1 MYQPETKTGGFGH
14 MEKYSFCIAGGD
26 LRSVYLAKALL
37 KDGYK
42 VSVFA
47 LEGTNLPEEIIHIEN
62 VKELG
67 NYENIILPLPCCD
80 REGFLKSSFSK
91 ERISAFEII
100 ENMRSGSVL
109 MGGIIPKGIA
119 SAAKEKGIEVFD
131 YYHREEFAVRNA
143 ALTAEAAAAIVME
156 MLSESVST
164 VPVLILG
171 HGRIGRLLSAILKA
185 LDAKVTVAA
194 RRYSELAWI
203 RSEGMEPLEFRLLDD
218 ELPKFRVVFNTVP
231 AMVLDR
237 EKLMLMDGNAI
248 VIDLASEP
256 GGTDFEAAEELGI
269 TAKKAL
275 GLPGK
280 FAPKT
285 AGEIVR
291 DTVLNILS
299 ERGDKNAR

>member
-1 MYQPETKTGGFGH
+1 MKN
-14 MEKYSFCIAGGD
+14 SFYIAGGD
-26 LRSVYLAKALL
+26 LRSVYLAKALI
-37 KDGYK
+37 KEGYD

-47 LEGTNLPEEIIHIEN
+47 LGEANLPKEAKQIEN
-62 VKELG
+62 PNEFEKA
-67 NYENIILPLPCCD
+67 ENIILPLPCSD
-80 REGFLKSSFSK
+80 GEGFLKTAFSK
-91 ERISAFEII
+91 QKIKLSEIV
-100 ENMRSGSVL
+100 EHLQKGSVL
-109 MGGIIPKGIA
+109 MGGLLP
-119 SAAKEKGIEVFD
+119 EKIVSMAEKRGVSVCD
-131 YYHREEFAVRNA
+131 YYFREEFAVRNA
-143 ALTAEAAAAIVME
+143 ALTAEAAAATLME
-156 MLSESVST
+156 MLTESIST

-171 HGRIGRLLSAILKA
+171 HGRIGKLLSAILKA

-203 RSEGMEPLEFRLLDD
+203 RSEGMEPLEFRNLDM

-237 EKLMLMDGNAI
+237 EKLVLMDRSAI

-299 ERGDKNAR
+299 ERGDENAR

>member
-1 MYQPETKTGGFGH
+1 MK
-14 MEKYSFCIAGGD
+14 KSFYIAGGD
-26 LRSVYLAKALL
+26 LRSVYLAKALA
-37 KDGYK
+37 KDGNE

-47 LEGTNLPEEIIHIEN
+47 LGGANLPENIKVIKNIEDFEKAEN
-62 VKELG
+62 V
-67 NYENIILPLPCCD
+67 IFPLPCCD
-80 REGFLKSSFSK
+80 GEGFLKTAFSEEKIPAK
-91 ERISAFEII
+91 EIVEKMP
-100 ENMRSGSVL
+100 EGSVL
-109 MGGIIPKGIA
+109 MGGLLPEDTIA
-119 SAAKEKGIEVFD
+119 AAKEKGVSVFD

-156 MLSESVST
+156 MLSESIST

-194 RRYSELAWI
+194 RRYSDLAWI
-203 RSEGMEPLEFRLLDD
+203 RSEGMTPLEFRLID
-218 ELPKFRVVFNTVP
+218 EEIGKFKVIFNTVP
-231 AMVLDR
+231 AMVLNR
-237 EKLMLMDGNAI
+237 ERLVLMEKGTI

-256 GGTDFEAAEELGI
+256 GGTDFTAAEELGI

-291 DTVLNILS
+291 DTVLNILD
-299 ERGDKNAR
+299 ETEGEHGE

>member
-1 MYQPETKTGGFGH
+1 MK
-14 MEKYSFCIAGGD
+14 KSFYIAGGD
-26 LRSVYLAKALL
+26 LRSVYLAKALA
-37 KDGYK
+37 KEENE
-42 VSVFA
+42 VFAFA
-47 LEGTNLPEEIIHIEN
+47 LEGANLPEDIKMIEN
-62 VKELG
+62 TADFK
-67 NYENIILPLPCCD
+67 NAENVIFPLPCCD
-80 REGFLKSSFSK
+80 DEGFLKTAFSK
-91 ERISAFEII
+91 EKISAEEII
-100 ENMRSGSVL
+100 DNMKKGSVL
-109 MGGIIPKGIA
+109 MGGLLPKKLFEKA
-119 SAAKEKGIEVFD
+119 QEKGIEVFD
-131 YYHREEFAVRNA
+131 YYRREEFAVRNA

-203 RSEGMEPLEFRLLDD
+203 RSEGMNPLEFRLID
-218 ELPKFRVVFNTVP
+218 EEIGKYKVVFNTVP
-231 AMVLDR
+231 AMVLNR
-237 EKLMLMDGNAI
+237 ERLVLMDKSAI
-248 VIDLASEP
+248 IIDLASEP
-256 GGTDFEAAEELGI
+256 CGTDFEAAKELGI

-291 DTVLNILS
+291 DTVLNILE
-299 ERGDKNAR
+299 EREAFYGE

>member
-1 MYQPETKTGGFGH
+1 MK
-14 MEKYSFCIAGGD
+14 KSFYIAGGD
-26 LRSVYLAKALL
+26 LRSVYLAKALA
-37 KDGYK
+37 KEENE
-42 VSVFA
+42 VFAFA
-47 LEGTNLPEEIIHIEN
+47 LEGANIPEDIKMIEN
-62 VKELG
+62 TADFK
-67 NYENIILPLPCCD
+67 NAENVIFPLPCCD
-80 REGFLKSSFSK
+80 DEGFLKTVFSEEK
-91 ERISAFEII
+91 ISAEEII
-100 ENMRSGSVL
+100 DNMKKGSVL
-109 MGGIIPKGIA
+109 MGGLLPKKLFEKA
-119 SAAKEKGIEVFD
+119 QEKGIEVFD

-203 RSEGMEPLEFRLLDD
+203 RSEGMNPLEFRLID
-218 ELPKFRVVFNTVP
+218 EEIGKYKVVFNTVP
-231 AMVLDR
+231 TMVLNR
-237 EKLMLMDGNAI
+237 ERLVLMDKSAI
-248 VIDLASEP
+248 IIDLASEP
-256 GGTDFEAAEELGI
+256 CGTDFEAAKELGI

-291 DTVLNILS
+291 DTVLNILE
-299 ERGDKNAR
+299 EREAFYGE